1 MVWQTIPASEM
12 HRHMHG
18 RAYAALVV
26 AGGYEEAGDAGRFE
40 AGTGDIVLHE
50 RFEAHLD
57 RIFSSGAVVINIAL
71 PDDARFLPG
80 PARTADPDSIVRI
93 AEKSEGEAA
102 LLLLRTIE
110 MKVQES
116 RDWPDELAVE
126 LTRNPALNL
135 TLWSTIKDIAPWT
148 LSREF
153 SRVFGISPSAF
164 RACARA
170 RRAWKAI
177 RTTREPLAGLAARLG
192 FADQAHM
199 TRSVKHLT
207 GRPPQAWRAGANGFK
222 TE

>member
-1 MVWQTIPASEM
+1 MVRQTIPASEM

-40 AGTGDIVLHE
+40 VRPGDAVLHE

-57 RIFSSGAVVINIAL
+57 RIFSSGAVVINIVL
-71 PDDARFLPG
+71 PDDARFRPG

-102 LLLLRTIE
+102 LLLLRTVE
-110 MKVQES
+110 MKGQES
-116 RDWPDELAVE
+116 RDWPDELAAE
-126 LTRNPALNL
+126 LTHNPALNL
-135 TLWSTIKDIAPWT
+135 TLWSAIKDIAPWT
-148 LSREF
+148 LSRGF
-153 SRVFGISPSAF
+153 SHVFGISPSAF
-164 RACARA
+164 RARARA

-199 TRSVKHLT
+199 TRSVKRLT